1 MSTLWTPGGE
11 VPVSDRRSEAGP
23 ASHDT
28 PTADAGA
35 AAHGEFDLDSL
46 SPEEREQAEQYI
58 RELTESRERLKSVP
72 ASVVVANHA
81 MGLYELAALH
91 LSNQPPNFAEGAVA
105 IDALGALLDGMKG
118 RLGEA
123 EPRCRTPC
131 PRSGWPSSSSRTAPR
146 TRNPHRKSPATTT
159 QKTTPPPEPGGWSG
173 GRALSSHTGDP
184 RSDCYAD
191 RCSDSRPRS
200 RVPEDGAHTGTAARA
215 HADRGP
221 DPYLSHP
228 YFMARFPTG
237 RSWRWASPLCRW
249 RPGRAGRGSGC

>member
-11 VPVSDRRSEAGP
+11 VPVGNRRSDAGP

-28 PTADAGA
+28 STADAGA
-35 AAHGEFDLDSL
+35 AAHEEFDLDSL

-58 RELTESRERLKSVP
+58 RDLAESRERLKAVP

-123 EPRCRTPC
+123 EPTL
-131 PRSGWPSSSSRTAPR
+131 
-146 TRNPHRKSPATTT
+146 
-159 QKTTPPPEPGGWSG
+159 QD
-173 GRALSSHTGDP
+173 ALSQI
-184 RSDCYAD
+184 RMAFVQLKN
-191 RCSDSRPRS
+191 R
-200 RVPEDGAHTGTAARA
+200 PEDGDAGESGDDGS
-215 HADRGP
+215 AD
-221 DPYLSHP
+221 DPI
-228 YFMARFPTG
+228 A
-237 RSWRWASPLCRW
+237 
-249 RPGRAGRGSGC
+249 